1 MNSTR
6 EERTVTPAERP
17 GNRHAGAL
25 FVVSA
30 PSGAGK
36 TSLVRSAVEQDP
48 LLRVSVSHTTRPRRS
63 LEVDGENYH
72 FVDTATFEAMLR
84 ENAFLEHAR
93 VFGNY
98 YGTSGHWVDAQLA
111 AGLDVILEIDWQGA
125 QQVRRLR
132 PDACGIFILP
142 PSAATLEQR
151 LRNRG
156 QDDEAVIARR
166 LSAAR
171 EEMSHYGEFDY
182 LVINDVFDIAA
193 HDLLAIFR
201 SQRLRTDREDA
212 GRTALL
218 QALLAD

>member
-1 MNSTR
+1 MN
-6 EERTVTPAERP
+6 PAERP
-17 GNRHAGAL
+17 GNRHCGAL

-48 LLRVSVSHTTRPRRS
+48 LLQVSVSHTTRPRRS

-72 FVDTATFEAMLR
+72 FVDTGTFESML
-84 ENAFLEHAR
+84 EKNAFLEHAR

-98 YGTSGHWVDAQLA
+98 YGTSGHWVDARLA
-111 AGLDVILEIDWQGA
+111 AGQDVILEIDWQGA

-142 PSAATLEQR
+142 PSATTLEQR

-166 LSAAR
+166 LAAAR
-171 EEMSHYGEFDY
+171 EEMSHYGEFDK
-182 LVINDVFDIAA
+182 LVITDDFDVAV

-201 SQRLRTDREDA
+201 SQRLRTEREDA
-212 GRTALL
+212 GRIELL

>member
-1 MNSTR
+1 M
-6 EERTVTPAERP
+6 TPAEPP
-17 GNRHAGAL
+17 GNRHSGAL

-72 FVDTATFEAMLR
+72 FVDTATFEAML
-84 ENAFLEHAR
+84 EETAFLEHAR

-98 YGTSGHWVDAQLA
+98 YGTSGRWVDTQLS

-132 PDACGIFILP
+132 PEACGIFVLP
-142 PSAATLEQR
+142 PSATTLEQR

-166 LSAAR
+166 LAAAR

-182 LVINDVFDIAA
+182 LVINDVFDVAA

-212 GRTALL
+212 GRAGLL
-218 QALLAD
+218 QALLAG